1 MKNKETYACMRCNQT
16 KENSLKIGMEEVKLA
31 LFADMIEHLA
41 TPRSSIEKQRISEF
55 STLSR
60 YMIKIA
66 FMYTNNQ
73 QWDLIKDILNS
84 NGHQKKVNA

>member
-1 MKNKETYACMRCNQT
+1 MHCNQT
-16 KENSLKIGMEEVKLA
+16 KENSLKIGKEEVKLA
-31 LFADMIEHLA
+31 LFVDRIEHLA
-41 TPRSSIEKQRISEF
+41 TPRSSTEKLLQRISEF

-60 YMIKIA
+60 YIIKIA

-73 QWDLIKDILNS
+73 QWDLMKDILNY